1 MPDRADVLL
10 ALGQPVRIRV
20 LPPIQ
25 SSLRSMRVMS
35 QAQLENKAR
44 GYLRES
50 IALGQRSCFLGAEG
64 QIIRHE
70 MDLAI

>member
-1 MPDRADVLL
+1 
-10 ALGQPVRIRV
+10 
-20 LPPIQ
+20 
-25 SSLRSMRVMS
+25 MRVMS
-35 QAQLENKAR
+35 QAQLENKVR